1 MIVRRAKLIPDT
13 EVPLDDGLTK
23 PPPVRAKIRLDDG
36 KSVQAII
43 KRLPPKETAVEC
55 FCSALLHGWGIPT
68 PPIAL
73 IEEENEYIFASL
85 DTAYP
90 SLKKRFGI
98 TADIGKPES
107 AKRAMAAAEI
117 VSTWDETPRVIA
129 IDEAISNKDRN
140 LGNILWDGDTRS
152 YIDHASALNP
162 SAIGINKLAGLMFAL
177 GKYERI
183 EKSAVAACFTLAQ
196 DTITNAVE
204 DLPETWLE
212 YKNEFENFVS
222 NQLPQLANK
231 VIACFPKPQKDL
243 LTP

>member
-13 EVPLDDGLTK
+13 ETPIDDGLTN
-23 PPPVRAKIRLDDG
+23 PPPMRAKVRLDDG

-55 FCSALLHGWGIPT
+55 FCSALLDGWGIPT

-73 IEEENEYIFASL
+73 IEEENTYVFASL
-85 DTAYP
+85 DTSYP

-98 TADIGKPES
+98 TQEMEKPES
-107 AKRAMAAAEI
+107 ARRALAAGDVI
-117 VSTWDETPRVIA
+117 KTWEETPRVIA
-129 IDEAISNKDRN
+129 IDEAIANRDRN
-140 LGNILWDGDTRS
+140 LGNILWDGDSRS
-152 YIDHASALNP
+152 YIDHASSLNP
-162 SAIGINKLAGLMFAL
+162 SAHGINKLAGLIFAM
-177 GKYERI
+177 GKYEKI

-196 DTITNAVE
+196 ETIENAVE

-212 YKNEFENFVS
+212 YKTEFETFVS